1 MDNRNGNSAQTSV
14 FKIHYAKDGI
24 HISPDYPSKKKKED
38 KMKYEE
44 FKDKLE
50 TEVVLTTFE
59 GDVIKGTLFL
69 GDTEFDSLSGEDEV
83 DVHSYRGGYQ
93 SVAFSNIKE
102 IKSV

>member
-1 MDNRNGNSAQTSV
+1 MR
-14 FKIHYAKDGI
+14 
-24 HISPDYPSKKKKED
+24 
-38 KMKYEE
+38 YEE

-83 DVHSYRGGYQ
+83 DVREDEVDVLSYRGGYQ

-102 IKSV
+102 IQSV